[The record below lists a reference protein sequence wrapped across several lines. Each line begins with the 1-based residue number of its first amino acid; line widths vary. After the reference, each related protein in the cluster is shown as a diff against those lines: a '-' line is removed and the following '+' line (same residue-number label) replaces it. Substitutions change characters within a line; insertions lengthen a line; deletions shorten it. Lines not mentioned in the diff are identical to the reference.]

1 MVSIETAGEYF
12 DTHLLGDFF
21 RESGRENMLS
31 SIKMAEL
38 DVKTQLEFLPDDSDA
53 DYIAAVCEQAIF
65 LLMHK
70 DQLVPPVRSL
80 VSESIEGLGSCSYA
94 ANMKIFAPRAEMFI
108 ESINKRNSA
117 DIAAVAIN
125 RG

>member
-12 DTHLLGDFF
+12 DTHLLGEFF

-38 DVKTQLEFLPDDSDA
+38 DVRTQLESLPDDSDD

-70 DQLVPPVRSL
+70 DQLIPAARSI

-94 ANMKIFAPRAEMFI
+94 ANVKTFAPRAEIFI
-108 ESINKRNSA
+108 ESINKRYSTNASA
-117 DIAAVAIN
+117 VTIS